1 MALRLNPDSSECH
14 FNIATAYNQ
23 KQQHAQ
29 ATVHFETALQFN
41 PGNSECHYELGKLSV
56 LKGSDFEL
64 KRAVHFFEKAIQLNP
79 KHSKALAAL
88 KELPKG
94 SFVSGGAI
102 EEEEKQENKAKQ

>member
-1 MALRLNPDSSECH
+1 MMGLYDKSITSYQMALRLNPDSSECH

-64 KRAVHFFEKAIQLNP
+64 KRAVHFFEKAI
-79 KHSKALAAL
+79 
-88 KELPKG
+88 
-94 SFVSGGAI
+94 
-102 EEEEKQENKAKQ
+102 